1 MEGVLRPDC
10 ERDRF
15 DTGTLS
21 PHPASADA
29 QPSDRRAQLAPWR
42 GRPGE
47 RSVPEPMSLI
57 GVVARGAEDPVG
69 IVNSLVRC
77 SSLRSATVS
86 LLWRRGRRGSCAT
99 YSGVA
104 PVLSGCT
111 DLDSGLGVMSLFRP
125 SQIFGVW
132 LAPPCLPAPPLLPA
146 RLRPAPLFRRER
158 LPRRLPPLNW
168 TLPCGVALMAPGCPA
183 RSLRRP
189 PSPTKQP
196 PGPPSVFQPPRN
208 GATARNRLLVRSQ
221 SSSGRWA
228 TDCTPDDFAWFGF
241 ENARLIH
248 GLHCMGC
255 QDGKALHSEW
265 SQQECVLWLLLWR
278 CPPRSPRGLAP
289 PTDNSQGPAAAGNA
303 RRRQRRGRAP
313 RAARRRQ
320 TPRAVGSGV
329 WLPPTSPA
337 FAPAAHARAAR
348 RELGHD
354 AGGARPALPAAALAR
369 RRTAHARRLPKQ

>member
-42 GRPGE
+42 VRPGE

-208 GATARNRLLVRSQ
+208 GAMARNRLLVRSQ
-221 SSSGRWA
+221 PSSGRWT
-228 TDCTPDDFAWFGF
+228 TDCIPDDFA
-241 ENARLIH
+241 
-248 GLHCMGC
+248 
-255 QDGKALHSEW
+255 
-265 SQQECVLWLLLWR
+265 
-278 CPPRSPRGLAP
+278 
-289 PTDNSQGPAAAGNA
+289 
-303 RRRQRRGRAP
+303 
-313 RAARRRQ
+313 
-320 TPRAVGSGV
+320 
-329 WLPPTSPA
+329 
-337 FAPAAHARAAR
+337 
-348 RELGHD
+348 
-354 AGGARPALPAAALAR
+354 
-369 RRTAHARRLPKQ
+369 